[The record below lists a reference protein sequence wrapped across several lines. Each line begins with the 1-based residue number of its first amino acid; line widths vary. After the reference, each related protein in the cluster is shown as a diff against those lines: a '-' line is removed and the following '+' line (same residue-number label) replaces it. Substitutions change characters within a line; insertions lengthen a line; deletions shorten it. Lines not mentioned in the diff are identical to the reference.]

1 MKNAVESITSLDFL
15 QGNVYAILAN
25 LFTLKI
31 RDVIRLIYILDN
43 SSKKNYGLG
52 FKGSPSRKKKLF
64 NNDGILC
71 HCRSKEGHF
80 NFGPKWITRKIPL
93 SVHAII
99 IMHAR
104 IDRDDHG
111 RSAAEWNTL
120 KKYHM
125 ITMTQIWLPILTLNH
140 RSCKIVV
147 ILYLYLATN
156 QTEVCVVHVAS
167 CT

>member
-15 QGNVYAILAN
+15 QGNVYAILFN

-99 IMHAR
+99 MMHAR

-111 RSAAEWNTL
+111 RSSAEWNTL
-120 KKYHM
+120 KSTTWSRWHKFGCLSWPLTTDRARLLSFFIY
-125 ITMTQIWLPILTLNH
+125 IWLQIKQK
-140 RSCKIVV
+140 SV
-147 ILYLYLATN
+147 
-156 QTEVCVVHVAS
+156 
-167 CT
+167 